1 LVFGLGNERERHVEY
16 GLLVSIDRCVG
27 CHACELAC
35 AAENQLTDGVR
46 WRHIVK
52 AGPSMSPSGL
62 QLSFMSI
69 SCMHCGQAP
78 CMQVC
83 PVKAI
88 SKRPDGIVMVD
99 DKKCIGCKAC
109 LWICPFGA
117 PQFNPRTGRM
127 SKCHLC
133 YHRVEKGQVPACVAS
148 CHVEA
153 IQFGT
158 TAELAQ
164 KVHLS
169 VLNRASAAKGSI
181 ATP

>member
-1 LVFGLGNERERHVEY
+1 MVFGFGKPAERHVEY

-27 CHACELAC
+27 CRACELAC
-35 AAENQLTDGVR
+35 AYENQLPDKIR

-52 AGPSMSPSGL
+52 AGPSMSRGAP

-69 SCMHCGQAP
+69 SCMHCGLAP

-88 SKRPDGIVMVD
+88 SKRQDGIVVVD

-109 LWICPFGA
+109 LWVCPFGA
-117 PQFNPRTGRM
+117 PQFSPRTGRM
-127 SKCHLC
+127 SKCTLC
-133 YHRVEKGQVPACVAS
+133 SHRVEKGMVPACVAV

-158 TAELAQ
+158 TEELAK
-164 KVHLS
+164 KVHVS
-169 VLNRASAAKGSI
+169 VLNKAAAAKGSI